1 MHRNTLCRVGLE
13 LVVLEKKFCWCIF
26 AIALLSPLKKGRGPL
41 FKQTSFYF
49 TQGYFSHVWRN
60 WPCGSEEDF
69 KILSI
74 HFSLFC
80 YHLPLEKC
88 EVRTNLNTLNP
99 SAKVGWNWPNGSE
112 KDRRRRRQ
120 QRRRWTT
127 DKLGSENV
135 TWAFGSG
142 DLNRKNWTQKAR
154 IELRTIAKLLHH
166 ITTEPLCLF
175 NCNTV
180 IIKYKEK

>member
-13 LVVLEKKFCWCIF
+13 LVVLEKKFCWCEV
-26 AIALLSPLKKGRGPL
+26 LYLNKRHSTSPKA
-41 FKQTSFYF
+41 T
-49 TQGYFSHVWRN
+49 FSHVWRN

-112 KDRRRRRQ
+112 KDRRRQ

-154 IELRTIAKLLHH
+154 IELKTIAKLLHH